1 MRIAHPY
8 SGEAPG
14 TSMAGEESQTG
25 LYRALVDRCQ
35 SLEASQT
42 RLREEL
48 DELVKEEKKI
58 EKEEMEMVA
67 SDYGWGCLPGLFVT
81 GNPYRKVLDCMGHAV
96 HVCRASSGEIIYWYV
111 CVCVSVAKRN

>member
-14 TSMAGEESQTG
+14 TSMAGDESQMG
-25 LYRALVDRCQ
+25 LYRALADRCQ
-35 SLEASQT
+35 SLEASHT
-42 RLREEL
+42 RLREQL
-48 DELVKEEKKI
+48 DELMKETKI
-58 EKEEMEMVA
+58 RKEEMEMEA
-67 SDYGWGCLPGLFVT
+67 SDYSWGCLPGLFVT

-96 HVCRASSGEIIYWYV
+96 HVCRASSGEIVYWYV